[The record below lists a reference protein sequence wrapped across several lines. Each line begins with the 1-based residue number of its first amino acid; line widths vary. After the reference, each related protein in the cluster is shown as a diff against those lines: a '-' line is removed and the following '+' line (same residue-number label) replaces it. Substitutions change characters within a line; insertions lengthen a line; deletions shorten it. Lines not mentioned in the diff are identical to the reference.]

1 METAKANVQ
10 KRADFEASISLC
22 KSEGI
27 EWLETSKDVI
37 ELYQPKGLGTAGFF
51 IYKDIK
57 VCEHGKA
64 ADLEEEL
71 SNPSGKAFA
80 DAPRILG
87 NKVRVK
93 VLSKDSIDTLEVEK

>member
-10 KRADFEASISLC
+10 KKADFEAAISLC

-27 EWLETSKDVI
+27 EWYETSKDVI
-37 ELYQPKGLGTAGFF
+37 DLYQPKGLGTSGFF

-57 VCEHGKA
+57 VCEHGQA
-64 ADLEEEL
+64 AKLEDAL
-71 SNPSGKAFA
+71 ANPPQVFP
-80 DAPRILG
+80 DAGRIAG
-87 NKVRVK
+87 TKTRVK